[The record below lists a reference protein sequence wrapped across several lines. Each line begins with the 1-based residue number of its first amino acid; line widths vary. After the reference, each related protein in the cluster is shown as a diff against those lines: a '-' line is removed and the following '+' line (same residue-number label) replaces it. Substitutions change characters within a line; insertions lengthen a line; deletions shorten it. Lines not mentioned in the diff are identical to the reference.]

1 MVTRRDFLVVAAT
14 LAAAPSVRAWAQP
27 AADARGGPILVT
39 LFLRGGMDSLAMVA
53 PVDDAD
59 YVACRPPEVR
69 LLADGDKQALRLD
82 GGPPHADFRLH
93 PEMAPLHALYQ
104 AKRVAIVHAAG
115 ISNGTR
121 SHFAAQELMEHGLA
135 EPQDGSHIRGGW
147 MARWL
152 GATGADRLPAFAA
165 TSAPPDAL
173 ALHADTICATDLRG
187 GMNVPGGKQATQ
199 VLERLFAADTGSV
212 GAAARRTLG
221 GVHLIDGHLREADGK
236 VAPYHA
242 DNGAAYED
250 SEIGRGLQSVA
261 RVIRMELGIRA
272 FCVDMGGWDT
282 HENQPP
288 RFATLSGQLARAI
301 DAFHQDL
308 HDRWDDVVLIVMS
321 EFGRRLRSNK
331 SNGTDHGHGG
341 LMLVSA
347 PGIQGGRIHGAW
359 PGLSSAKLDNEVDLA
374 VTSDVRSVLA
384 ELMKGPLRTP
394 QAPATVFPGYN
405 PLRIGL
411 V

>member
-93 PEMAPLHALYQ
+93 PEMAPLHAL
-104 AKRVAIVHAAG
+104 
-115 ISNGTR
+115 
-121 SHFAAQELMEHGLA
+121 MEHGLA

-173 ALHADTICATDLRG
+173 ALHADTICAADLRG

-199 VLERLFAADTGSV
+199 VLERLFAADTSPV
-212 GAAARRTLG
+212 GAAARRTLE
-221 GVHLIDGHLREADGK
+221 GVRLIDGHLREADGK

-301 DAFHQDL
+301 DAFHHDL
-308 HDRWDDVVLIVMS
+308 HDRLSNVVLVVMS

-341 LMLVSA
+341 LMLVAA

-384 ELMKGPLRTP
+384 ELMKGPLHTP
-394 QAPATVFPGYN
+394 QAPSTVFPSYN